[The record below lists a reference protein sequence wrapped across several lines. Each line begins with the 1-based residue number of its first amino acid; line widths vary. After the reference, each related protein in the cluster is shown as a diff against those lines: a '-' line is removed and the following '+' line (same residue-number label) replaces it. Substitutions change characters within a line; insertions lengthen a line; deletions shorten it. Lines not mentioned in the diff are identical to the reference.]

1 MTKQEAL
8 EHTKRERDAYQRKV
22 CDGRA
27 FYQAMVDYLDVI
39 IECIEKQIPKKPKEK
54 ESCFPNHL
62 IISCPECCHSFGVFI
77 RDDKMSKITTYRSAK
92 FNAWCP
98 NCGNKLDWSDDE

>member
-1 MTKQEAL
+1 MTKQEVL

-39 IECIEKQIPKKPKEK
+39 IECIEKQIPKKPRTNE
-54 ESCFPNHL
+54 
-62 IISCPECCHSFGVFI
+62 G
-77 RDDKMSKITTYRSAK
+77 KMWI
-92 FNAWCP
+92 CP
-98 NCGNKLDWSDDE
+98 NCYNNLLWIWKTYPTERTDLNEGLPFCLSCGQAIDWSDNE